1 MRKKKLK
8 LDFWSIDFEALAAE
22 RVRRIETK
30 RKRAETMALR
40 ELTVPESMHRLKFS
54 MVNKFLSQAKEVVRM
69 GYAKAYRRRELS
81 EINLAVRVLLRSAIV
96 GVYPDYRLD
105 FPKIAMSVASGI
117 GPVGKSELFISKGGK
132 LKVTW
137 SGGSGSSRL
146 NSASDEVVFYIY
158 NERTGVGEAYFDV
171 AKRDDLSF
179 EIGYPFDRKG
189 DVIHCWIFMV
199 TRDRGYVS
207 KSEYMRGVV

>member
-1 MRKKKLK
+1 MRKKKLQ
-8 LDFWSIDFEALAAE
+8 LDFWSIDFEALAAD

-40 ELTVPESMHRLKFS
+40 ELTVPESMQRLKFT
-54 MVNKFLSQAKEVVRM
+54 MVSKFLSQAKEVVRM

-105 FPKIAMSVASGI
+105 FSKIAMSVASGLKLVREPELLI
-117 GPVGKSELFISKGGK
+117 SEDGK

-137 SGGSGSSRL
+137 SGESSYSGSIGAR
-146 NSASDEVVFYIY
+146 DEVVFYIY

-171 AKRDDLSF
+171 ARRDDLSF

-199 TRDRGYVS
+199 TGGRGKVS